1 MIALSH
7 INKSYQQKQVLIDVS
22 LSLPP
27 GEIICLLGPSGG
39 GKSTL
44 LRIVAGLIKPDSG
57 TVNISASQC
66 AMVFQEPRLLP
77 WLTVA
82 EKLNKPKLLKYYNRF
97 NWEKVIP

>member
-57 TVNISASQC
+57 TDTARPSGHFFFSPAQDRTEFPAFRS
-66 AMVFQEPRLLP
+66 P
-77 WLTVA
+77 
-82 EKLNKPKLLKYYNRF
+82 
-97 NWEKVIP
+97 